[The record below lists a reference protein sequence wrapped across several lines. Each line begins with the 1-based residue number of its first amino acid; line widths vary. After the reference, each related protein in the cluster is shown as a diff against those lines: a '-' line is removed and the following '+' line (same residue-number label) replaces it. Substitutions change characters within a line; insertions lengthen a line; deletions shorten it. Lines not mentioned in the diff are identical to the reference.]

1 MEIRLTID
9 TDDRRL
15 AFDLMGNPKQ
25 IGSGTTV
32 SIPGICD
39 VKLESLFIRKAAGA
53 PETLEL
59 ILNFGMGVA
68 GGVLANWIYSKL
80 KGRRV
85 TLHIEEYE
93 VEIDENKIK
102 RVISRI
108 IEQYKE

>member
-15 AFDLMGNPKQ
+15 AFDLMGNPNQ

-39 VKLESLFIRKAAGA
+39 IKLESLFVRKAAGA

-59 ILNFGMGVA
+59 ILNFALGVA

-85 TLHIEEYE
+85 TLRIEEQE
-93 VEIDENKIK
+93 VEINEDKIK
-102 RVISRI
+102 KVISRI
-108 IEQYKE
+108 IEYKK

>member
-1 MEIRLTID
+1 MNIRLTID
-9 TDDRRL
+9 TDDRSL

-39 VKLESLFIRKAAGA
+39 VRLESLFIRKALEA

-59 ILNFGMGVA
+59 ILSFATGVSS
-68 GGVLANWIYSKL
+68 GVIANWIYGKL
-80 KGRRV
+80 KGRKV

-93 VEIDENKIK
+93 VEIDEDEIKKI
-102 RVISRI
+102 ISRI
-108 IEQYKE
+108 IEYRE